1 MQESITA
8 NNCHFHVLALW
19 SFWVSNS
26 HYEKV
31 ELWPTIF
38 EMRLLDKK
46 VVSVAEPHGI
56 IFYPLMKENIFDVT
70 LAMFNTDP
78 VHCFVCFLTCE
89 NVCPYVIF
97 CASPNFFFC
106 LLTSQPCKWICQVK
120 QHQMLSRD
128 SDTFLCSVILTISVV
143 KKKKKRS
150 WFSFCK
156 SRF

>member
-1 MQESITA
+1 M
-8 NNCHFHVLALW
+8 
-19 SFWVSNS
+19 
-26 HYEKV
+26 KK
-31 ELWPTIF
+31 PTNF
-38 EMRLLDKK
+38 ETCLLDKK
-46 VVSVAEPHGI
+46 VFSFAEPHGI

-78 VHCFVCFLTCE
+78 VHCFVCFLMCE

-128 SDTFLCSVILTISVV
+128 SDTFLCSVILTISAV
-143 KKKKKRS
+143 KRKKGHDFPS
-150 WFSFCK
+150 VNPGFNVPFLMHFNLICDLLLI
-156 SRF
+156 